1 MRISILLAAVLLS
14 ASIGLAQDTAGR
26 PAPRPNIIFILMDD
40 MRWDCMSCAG
50 HPFIKTPNLDRIAK
64 EGAMFT
70 NYFVTL
76 PLCSPSRATLLTG
89 QYAHRNGVI
98 DNVTDHSELSHKL
111 VTYPML
117 LQKAGYE
124 TAFLG
129 KWHMGL
135 DSSPRPGFDKWVG
148 FRGQG
153 VYKDPPLN
161 FNGNVQ
167 KVTGYTTDLLSGYA
181 VEFIRQKHEKPYSIC
196 LFHKAVHQPNT
207 PADRHATLYADDP
220 LPASPN
226 MKDDLS
232 GKPML
237 TRKVPAT
244 SPAGHPDWGVS
255 EKQIRNQIRCIQSVD
270 DGVGLIFKALE
281 ETGQLENTLIVFSS
295 DNGYFWN
302 EHHLGDKRA
311 AYEESIRDPLLMRY
325 PRLIKP
331 GTKID
336 QIALNVDIAPTFL
349 ALAGAAIPSDMQG
362 KSLLPLLAG
371 VTANWRTGCFLEYF
385 WEKPY
390 PLIPTWQAVRTDD
403 WKYIEYSGVENMNE
417 LYNLKLDPG
426 EMKNLIADPACAAK
440 LKELQAELAR
450 LRDENK

>member
-1 MRISILLAAVLLS
+1 MRNSILLVVVLASVSNAV
-14 ASIGLAQDTAGR
+14 AQDAAR
-26 PAPRPNIIFILMDD
+26 RHAPKPNIIFILMDD

-50 HPFIKTPNLDRIAK
+50 HPFIKTPNLDRIAN

-98 DNVTDHSELSHKL
+98 DNVTDHSQLSHQF

-124 TAFLG
+124 TAFIG

-135 DSSPRPGFDKWVG
+135 DPTPRPGFNHWVG

-153 VYKDPPLN
+153 VYKDPLLN
-161 FNGNVQ
+161 IDGKSEKVQ
-167 KVTGYTTDLLSGYA
+167 GYITDLLTDYT
-181 VEFIRQKHEKPYSIC
+181 VQFIKQKHDKPYSIC
-196 LFHKAVHQPNT
+196 LFHKAVHQPCA
-207 PADRHATLYADDP
+207 PAERHADIYSDDP
-220 LPASPN
+220 LPTSPN

-237 TRKVPAT
+237 TRKVATT
-244 SPAGHPDWGVS
+244 SPVGHPDWGVP
-255 EKQIRNQIRCIQSVD
+255 EKQIRNQLRCIQSVD

-281 ETGQLENTLIVFSS
+281 ETGQLDNTLVVFSS

-325 PRLIKP
+325 PRLIKA

-336 QIALNVDIAPTFL
+336 QIALNIDIAPTFL
-349 ALAGAAIPSDMQG
+349 ALAGADIPVDMQG
-362 KSLLPLLAG
+362 KSLLPLFAG
-371 VTANWRTGCFLEYF
+371 VTSNWRPACFLEYF
-385 WEKPY
+385 YEKPY
-390 PLIPTWQAVRTDD
+390 PLIPTWQAVRTND
-403 WKYIEYSGVENMNE
+403 WKYVEYSGVKNMNE
-417 LYNLKLDPG
+417 LYDLKNDPG
-426 EMKNLIADPACAAK
+426 EMKNLITDPSAAK
-440 LKELQAELAR
+440 KLDELKAELAR
-450 LRDENK
+450 LRQETK